1 MLPNTNQQH
10 TNIMNNLNLQDTN
23 PDPAH
28 IADDIKKDLS
38 GDNPTTQIKSKKRL
52 WIIIG
57 IVALNSIGM
66 SIVLPLLPF
75 IVSKYLPSQ
84 QVVVG
89 MSALM
94 SVFAACTFFAAPA
107 LGALSDRYG
116 RKNILIISL
125 LGSVVGY
132 VLFGIGGALWMLF
145 LGRIIDGLTAGNIS
159 TLFAYVS
166 DSTEPKDRAKW
177 FGYIGSAMGIGKL
190 GGPALG
196 GLLGSINIALP
207 FFVTGGLVFLSG
219 LAVYFLLPE
228 SLAPEKRT
236 KNLTFDSFNVF
247 SHFKDIFSLKEVKL
261 LLILGVLF
269 YIGLGIFQ
277 FNFTLFLKD
286 IYKWGPAF
294 IGSMLTIVGICE
306 IISRAVLLPWLL
318 KHFSERR
325 IGVAGLIGFG
335 IGLALILASTIM
347 PSVIIVSLAVIFI
360 ITGEGLFDPTYNGKL
375 SLSVHES
382 KQGKLQGVN
391 QSLQSANNMLIPLG
405 AAAIYFYSPG
415 MLYATATFIVL
426 VAVIMYVKIIK
437 I

>member
-1 MLPNTNQQH
+1 MKPQDLDFKMENFSIDTAINLPE
-10 TNIMNNLNLQDTN
+10 NN
-23 PDPAH
+23 PAP
-28 IADDIKKDLS
+28 KV
-38 GDNPTTQIKSKKRL
+38 KSQKQL

-57 IVALNSIGM
+57 IVVLNSIGM

-75 IVSKYLPSQ
+75 IVGKYLPSG

-116 RKNILIISL
+116 RKIILIISL
-125 LGSVVGY
+125 LGSVIGY
-132 VLFGIGGALWMLF
+132 VLFGIGGALWILF

-166 DSTEPKDRAKW
+166 DITEPKERSKW
-177 FGYIGSAMGIGKL
+177 FGFIGSAMGIGKL

-207 FFVTGGLVFLSG
+207 FYITAGLIFLSG

-228 SLAPEKRT
+228 SSTPEKRT
-236 KNLTFDSFNVF
+236 KQITLKSFNTF
-247 SHFKDIFSLKEVKL
+247 SHLKDIFSLKAIKS

-269 YIGLGIFQ
+269 CAGQGIFQ
-277 FNFTLFLKD
+277 FNFILFLKD

-294 IGSMLTIVGICE
+294 IGAMLTLVGIFD
-306 IISRAVLLPWLL
+306 IATRALLLPRLL
-318 KHFSERR
+318 QHFSEKT
-325 IGVAGLIGFG
+325 IGIAGLIGMG
-335 IGLALILASTIM
+335 IGLGLIVASTFV
-347 PSVIIVSLAVIFI
+347 PSVIIISLAIIFI
-360 ITGEGLFDPTYNGKL
+360 ISGSGLFEPTYNGTL
-375 SLSVHES
+375 SQSVDETQ
-382 KQGKLQGVN
+382 QGKLQGVN
-391 QSLQSANNMLIPLG
+391 QSLQSVNNMLIPLG
-405 AAAIYFYSPG
+405 AAAIYFFSPG

-426 VAVIMYVKIIK
+426 AAAILYSKLLPQPKCPAV
-437 I
+437 